1 MQIPAAVASAFVF
14 LGVVFLASFMR
25 GYRIFVSIVAAIALV
40 MVLLIAGV
48 RLIGLTPYTVISG
61 SMEPVYHVGSVIYV
75 KKAQPEKLKVKDPI
89 TFYLDGTTVTHRI
102 IEIENTENGLRFYTK
117 GDANNTADG
126 GFVSPE
132 EIIGVPVIHVPFL
145 GYVFNFVQ
153 RPPGLYIVVGVVLL
167 LVILS
172 FLDPTDEPEQ
182 KEQQEKQEQTTSV

>member
-1 MQIPAAVASAFVF
+1 MGA
-14 LGVVFLASFMR
+14 FMR

-89 TFYLDGTTVTHRI
+89 TFYLDGATVTHRI

-126 GFVSPE
+126 GFVTPD
-132 EIIGVPVIHVPFL
+132 EIIGVPVLHIPVL
-145 GYVFNFVQ
+145 GYIFNFVQ

-172 FLDPTDEPEQ
+172 FLQPDDEPEQ
-182 KEQQEKQEQTTSV
+182 KQEQQEEKTTSV